1 MTTIETRDGRPVA
14 FEHAVE
20 MAEYLC
26 ALDFGLDLIA
36 GEERA
41 TPQSVADLFCTCFL
55 HWETDYRQQQGFT
68 ETSDLYPIFGGYLFA
83 DVPVL
88 QRYRLLAGQEI
99 RRHELIP
106 AEDDEARTFYRN
118 HVFIRCSQSLPTL
131 FCDPVFYATLRKRA
145 YATIRQ
151 HDRFTEGLHAA
162 VEKLQ
167 TRLRNMELRI
177 KNAYT
182 SAVFDCV
189 SEEINSHLSR
199 FTDRKYGKGTIAI
212 NDTQRVILTLFLL
225 HRLGLNNLRATHT
238 ATLMASLWG
247 GAPEVYR
254 KLIDKCHRGGP
265 TCGYA
270 DIDNYTDSREMVAS
284 LLRRVDGRSDSR
296 EKIERFC
303 REFTGAWDIAGLSM
317 IAKREDIQPDN

>member
-1 MTTIETRDGRPVA
+1 MTTIETRDGQPVV

-36 GEERA
+36 KEERA

-68 ETSDLYPIFGGYLFA
+68 EASYLYPIFGGYLFA
-83 DVPVL
+83 DVPAL

-106 AEDDEARTFYRN
+106 AENGEAQTFYRN
-118 HVFIRCSQSLPTL
+118 NVFIRCSQELPAL

-145 YATIRQ
+145 YTPIRQ
-151 HDRFTEGLHAA
+151 HDQFTEGFLVA

-167 TRLRNMELRI
+167 NRLRNMELRI

-238 ATLMASLWG
+238 ATLLSL
-247 GAPEVYR
+247 
-254 KLIDKCHRGGP
+254 IH
-265 TCGYA
+265 
-270 DIDNYTDSREMVAS
+270 I
-284 LLRRVDGRSDSR
+284 
-296 EKIERFC
+296 
-303 REFTGAWDIAGLSM
+303 
-317 IAKREDIQPDN
+317 

>member
-1 MTTIETRDGRPVA
+1 
-14 FEHAVE
+14 
-20 MAEYLC
+20 
-26 ALDFGLDLIA
+26 
-36 GEERA
+36 
-41 TPQSVADLFCTCFL
+41 
-55 HWETDYRQQQGFT
+55 
-68 ETSDLYPIFGGYLFA
+68 
-83 DVPVL
+83 
-88 QRYRLLAGQEI
+88 
-99 RRHELIP
+99 
-106 AEDDEARTFYRN
+106 
-118 HVFIRCSQSLPTL
+118 
-131 FCDPVFYATLRKRA
+131 
-145 YATIRQ
+145 
-151 HDRFTEGLHAA
+151 
-162 VEKLQ
+162 
-167 TRLRNMELRI
+167 MELRI

-247 GAPEVYR
+247 SAPEVYR

-284 LLRRVDGRSDSR
+284 LLRRVDGRSESC

-303 REFTGAWDIAGLSM
+303 REFTGAWVVASLSM
-317 IAKREDIQPDN
+317 IARREDKQPDN

>member
-1 MTTIETRDGRPVA
+1 
-14 FEHAVE
+14 
-20 MAEYLC
+20 
-26 ALDFGLDLIA
+26 
-36 GEERA
+36 
-41 TPQSVADLFCTCFL
+41 
-55 HWETDYRQQQGFT
+55 
-68 ETSDLYPIFGGYLFA
+68 
-83 DVPVL
+83 
-88 QRYRLLAGQEI
+88 
-99 RRHELIP
+99 
-106 AEDDEARTFYRN
+106 
-118 HVFIRCSQSLPTL
+118 
-131 FCDPVFYATLRKRA
+131 
-145 YATIRQ
+145 
-151 HDRFTEGLHAA
+151 
-162 VEKLQ
+162 
-167 TRLRNMELRI
+167 MELRI

-199 FTDRKYGKGTIAI
+199 FTDRKYGKGTIVI

-284 LLRRVDGRSDSR
+284 LLRRVDGRSESC

>member
-1 MTTIETRDGRPVA
+1 
-14 FEHAVE
+14 
-20 MAEYLC
+20 
-26 ALDFGLDLIA
+26 
-36 GEERA
+36 
-41 TPQSVADLFCTCFL
+41 
-55 HWETDYRQQQGFT
+55 
-68 ETSDLYPIFGGYLFA
+68 
-83 DVPVL
+83 
-88 QRYRLLAGQEI
+88 
-99 RRHELIP
+99 
-106 AEDDEARTFYRN
+106 
-118 HVFIRCSQSLPTL
+118 
-131 FCDPVFYATLRKRA
+131 
-145 YATIRQ
+145 
-151 HDRFTEGLHAA
+151 
-162 VEKLQ
+162 
-167 TRLRNMELRI
+167 MELRI

-225 HRLGLNNLRATHT
+225 HRLGLNNLRGTRA
-238 ATLMASLWG
+238 AALMASLWG

-270 DIDNYTDSREMVAS
+270 DIDNYTDSREMVTS

-317 IAKREDIQPDN
+317 IVKREDIQPDN

>member
-1 MTTIETRDGRPVA
+1 MTTIETRDGQPVA

-36 GEERA
+36 GEEQA
-41 TPQSVADLFCTCFL
+41 TPQSIVDLFCICFL
-55 HWETDYRQQQGFT
+55 HWETDYRQQPEFT
-68 ETSDLYPIFGGYLFA
+68 DATDLYPIFGGYLFA
-83 DVPVL
+83 DVPAL
-88 QRYRLLAGQEI
+88 QRYGQITAQEV
-99 RRHELIP
+99 RRNGLIP
-106 AEDDEARTFYRN
+106 EEEDEARTFYRE
-118 HVFIRCSQSLPTL
+118 HVFVRSSQPLPAL

-145 YATIRQ
+145 YTTIRQ
-151 HDRFTEGLHAA
+151 HDQFTKGFRVA

-167 TRLRNMELRI
+167 HRLRDAESRM

-189 SEEINSHLSR
+189 SEEIDSHLSR
-199 FTDRKYGKGTIAI
+199 FTEQKYGKGTVVI
-212 NDTQRVILTLFLL
+212 NDTQRVILTLYVLNL
-225 HRLGLNNLRATHT
+225 LGLNNLRATHV
-238 ATLMASLWG
+238 AACMASLWG

-270 DIDNYTDSREMVAS
+270 DIDNYTDSREAVANL
-284 LLRRVDGRSDSR
+284 LLRLDGRSDSR

-303 REFTGAWDIAGLSM
+303 REFTGGWDVASLSM

>member
-36 GEERA
+36 KEERA

-68 ETSDLYPIFGGYLFA
+68 EANNLYPIFGGYLFA
-83 DVPVL
+83 DVPAL

-99 RRHELIP
+99 RRHKLIP
-106 AEDDEARTFYRN
+106 AEDGEARTFYRN
-118 HVFIRCSQSLPTL
+118 HVFIRCHQALPAL

-151 HDRFTEGLHAA
+151 HDRFTEGFHVA